1 MHQDLQTLRS
11 QIIPSELDCQQAELD
26 GTIKL
31 TTPEYGSIEALDLK
45 LQLNGG
51 RGSAMF
57 QPIGFSRP
65 DSWCRG
71 TAFYPPKNHDQ
82 SIEYLD
88 FSSHF
93 ERKKMWA
100 TDKIRR
106 AVVTYHL
113 DCKQFISDT
122 SSTLQWI
129 IINNLLHKINHHSKN
144 HTSSL
149 DPKICD
155 GKKKTPSRCCSCGS
169 ASTSPRIPDY
179 RGITAL
185 HHSLSTALT
194 VSCCPNF
201 RA

>member
-51 RGSAMF
+51 RGAAMF
-57 QPIGFSRP
+57 QPLGFSRP

-113 DCKQFISDT
+113 EATVQKSIGYIT
-122 SSTLQWI
+122 SE
-129 IINNLLHKINHHSKN
+129 
-144 HTSSL
+144 
-149 DPKICD
+149 
-155 GKKKTPSRCCSCGS
+155 GE
-169 ASTSPRIPDY
+169 
-179 RGITAL
+179 
-185 HHSLSTALT
+185 
-194 VSCCPNF
+194 
-201 RA
+201 

>member
-1 MHQDLQTLRS
+1 MKGVCRYPLGMFNVDPVTKKNRKSCSRS
-11 QIIPSELDCQQAELD
+11 WKSFASGYPLNQCIFTKENSPGATCFKGPFQGVLPLD
-26 GTIKL
+26 
-31 TTPEYGSIEALDLK
+31 S
-45 LQLNGG
+45 
-51 RGSAMF
+51 
-57 QPIGFSRP
+57 
-65 DSWCRG
+65 
-71 TAFYPPKNHDQ
+71 Q
-82 SIEYLD
+82 SS
-88 FSSHF
+88 FP
-93 ERKKMWA
+93 
-100 TDKIRR
+100 
-106 AVVTYHL
+106 V

-169 ASTSPRIPDY
+169 ASTGPRIPDY